1 MKVNM
6 WPDKM
11 RTEAVSTGE
20 LSEPDHWFRVG
31 TAGTGS
37 QNRFSLTTEATAERL
52 KDI

>member
-6 WPDKM
+6 WPDNM

-37 QNRFSLTTEATAERL
+37 QNRVSLTTEATAERL